1 MVHQCVQGAA
11 AGFVSVHMFV
21 CAKVTVATLPDK
33 RDRFHV
39 RDIHV
44 CQDKI
49 LALPFFDQCTGI
61 GRKTEEI

>member
-33 RDRFHV
+33 RDRTSRNKGFGFLPQMAFAP
-39 RDIHV
+39 D
-44 CQDKI
+44 
-49 LALPFFDQCTGI
+49 LARTGAKR
-61 GRKTEEI
+61 GH